1 MKLYEK
7 SAFELT
13 QMLKEKKCSSLEI
26 VEDVSK
32 RILEVEDKVGAFVTL
47 NIDNAKE
54 QAKTIDEKISKN
66 QAVGL
71 LAGIPIGVKDNI
83 STKGINTTCS
93 SKMLENY
100 IPPFN
105 ATVVNKLNESEAII
119 IGKMNM
125 DEFAMGSSTETSYM
139 HLTKNPHDLERVP
152 GGSSGGSAACI
163 ASGEAIISLGSD
175 TGGSIRQPAAL
186 CGVVGLKPTYGSVSR
201 YGLIAFASSLDQ
213 IGPFGKSVKDV
224 ALLQTVINGYDKM
237 DATSKNIVY
246 PNLLE
251 GLNENIKGL
260 KIGIPKEYFGEGI
273 EEEVKTSVM
282 NAIKLLESNGAIV
295 KEISLPTTPFA
306 INTYYVIASAEAS
319 SNLAR
324 FDGVKYGYRTKEYD
338 NLLDMYEKTRSEGFG
353 DEVKRRIM
361 LGTFVLSSGFYDAYY
376 KKAKIVQRKIT
387 EEFVEAF
394 KDVDVIASP
403 TVPSTAFKIGEN
415 FGDPLKMY
423 YSDVCTVTA
432 NIAGIPSISVPCG
445 KDSKGLP
452 IGLQFFGDK
461 FKEQTILNVSYAYE
475 KLSGGFDC
483 MSKII

>member
-186 CGVVGLKPTYGSVSR
+186 WSSWLKAY
-201 YGLIAFASSLDQ
+201 IW
-213 IGPFGKSVKDV
+213 KC
-224 ALLQTVINGYDKM
+224 
-237 DATSKNIVY
+237 
-246 PNLLE
+246 
-251 GLNENIKGL
+251 IK
-260 KIGIPKEYFGEGI
+260 IWAYCF
-273 EEEVKTSVM
+273 
-282 NAIKLLESNGAIV
+282 
-295 KEISLPTTPFA
+295 
-306 INTYYVIASAEAS
+306 
-319 SNLAR
+319 
-324 FDGVKYGYRTKEYD
+324 
-338 NLLDMYEKTRSEGFG
+338 
-353 DEVKRRIM
+353 RIF
-361 LGTFVLSSGFYDAYY
+361 T
-376 KKAKIVQRKIT
+376 
-387 EEFVEAF
+387 
-394 KDVDVIASP
+394 
-403 TVPSTAFKIGEN
+403 
-415 FGDPLKMY
+415 
-423 YSDVCTVTA
+423 
-432 NIAGIPSISVPCG
+432 
-445 KDSKGLP
+445 
-452 IGLQFFGDK
+452 
-461 FKEQTILNVSYAYE
+461 
-475 KLSGGFDC
+475 
-483 MSKII
+483 